1 MHMRLNR
8 VFAVVC
14 LAFSVWLTCFAAAA
28 QSPAPQSVDARRKQL
43 NELLDQQWEYTMRT
57 NPEYASIL
65 GDKRYNDKL
74 SDQSYEAVLRD
85 IEQQKKFLAAFEAV
99 DTTGFPEQE
108 KLNRDI
114 MVRNL
119 REGLEAVRFKEWEM
133 PVSQTNGIHIDAPQ
147 LVSLL
152 SFANVKDY
160 EDYIARLNALPIAFD
175 QVMDLMKRGMADN
188 RMPPAFLLQQVAK
201 QADGLAKT
209 PAEES
214 AFAQPIKKFPA
225 GISEADQK
233 RLSDAVLTAIRTK
246 VTPAYVKFTAFVTN
260 DYAPKGRKEPGV
272 WALPD
277 GEAYYAFRVKQ
288 STTTDMTPEQIHQI
302 GLQQVAADRAEMLKI
317 AQKLG
322 YKDLKSFEDVIK
334 TKPELKAKSR
344 QQMLDMYRQY
354 VDGMWPELA
363 KLFGRV
369 PKAKVQIA
377 PVEEFREK
385 EASGAQYNQGT
396 PDGSRPGRIMV
407 NTGDFANRSI
417 VDVETTAYHEGVPG
431 HHLQISIA
439 QEITTLPKF
448 RQQAYYTAFVEGW
461 ALYSERLGKEVGF
474 FRDPYQD
481 YGRLEDDLLRAIRL
495 VVDTGFHYKRWTR
508 QQVIDY
514 FHENSAIDEPNVQSE
529 TDRYIAWPAQA
540 LGYKVGQLKFLELRD
555 RAEKALGKQFDI
567 RGFHDTL
574 VDAGALPLDV
584 VDQRVNAWIS
594 EVKTAKVG
602 GQQTQTAK

>member
-1 MHMRLNR
+1 MRQG
-8 VFAVVC
+8 VVAALLF
-14 LAFSVWLTCFAAAA
+14 LASLCVVVAPAFAADT
-28 QSPAPQSVDARRKQL
+28 PQSMEARRKQL
-43 NELLDQQWEYTMRT
+43 DNLIKEQWEYTMRT
-57 NPEYASIL
+57 APEYASIL

-74 SDQSYEAVLRD
+74 SDMSWEAIQKD
-85 IEQQKKFLAAFEAV
+85 IAQQKTFLQQFEAV

-108 KLNRDI
+108 KLNHDI

-119 REGLEAVRFKEWEM
+119 REGLDAVRFKEFEM
-133 PVSQTNGIHIDAPQ
+133 PVSQTGGIHIDAPQ

-152 SFANVKDY
+152 AFTNVKDY
-160 EDYIARLNALPIAFD
+160 EDYIARLNQLPVAFD
-175 QVMDLMKRGMADN
+175 QTMDLMRRGMAEN

-209 PAEES
+209 PPDQS

-233 RLSDAVLTAIRTK
+233 RLSAAVMDAIKTK
-246 VTPAYVKFTAFVTN
+246 VTPSYVKFTNFVSN
-260 DYAPKGRKEPGV
+260 EYAPKGRKEPGV
-272 WALPD
+272 WSLPD

-288 STTTDMTPEQIHQI
+288 STTTDMTPEQIHEL

-317 AQKLG
+317 AEKMG
-322 YKDLKSFEDVIK
+322 YKDLKSFEAMLKD
-334 TKPELKAKSR
+334 KPELKAKSR
-344 QQMLDMYRQY
+344 QQILDMYQKY
-354 VDGMWPELA
+354 VDEMWPELP
-363 KLFGRV
+363 KLFGRL
-369 PKAKVQIA
+369 PKAKVTVA

-407 NTGDFANRSI
+407 NTGDFANRSL
-417 VDVETTAYHEGVPG
+417 VDVETTSYHEGVPG

-439 QEITTLPKF
+439 QEIPTLPPF

-474 FRDPYQD
+474 FRDRYQD

-495 VVDTGFHYKRWTR
+495 VVDTGFHYKHWTR
-508 QQVIDY
+508 QQVVDY
-514 FHENSAIDEPNVQSE
+514 FHENSAIDEPTVQSE

-555 RAEKALGKQFDI
+555 RAEKQLGKDFDI
-567 RGFHDTL
+567 RAFHDTL
-574 VDAGALPLDV
+574 IDAGALPLDV
-584 VDQRVNAWIS
+584 VDQRVNAWIG
-594 EVKTAKVG
+594 EVKTAKKSG
-602 GQQTQTAK
+602 GTASGVAK

>member
-1 MHMRLNR
+1 MRLNR

-14 LAFSVWLTCFAAAA
+14 LASSFFVSVLAFAAPAA
-28 QSPAPQSVDARRKQL
+28 QSVDQRRKQL
-43 NELLDQQWEYTMRT
+43 NNLLDEQWEYTMRT

-74 SDQSYEAVLRD
+74 SDQSYDAVLRD
-85 IEQQKKFLAAFEAV
+85 IDQQKKFLAAFEAV

-160 EDYIARLNALPIAFD
+160 EDYIARLTALPVAFD

-225 GISEADQK
+225 GISDADQK
-233 RLSDAVLTAIRTK
+233 RLSDAVVTAIRTK
-246 VTPAYVKFTAFVTN
+246 VTPAYVKFTAFVRD

-322 YKDLKSFEDVIK
+322 YKDLKSFEEVIK

-344 QQMLDMYRQY
+344 EQMLDMYRQY
-354 VDGMWPELA
+354 VDQMWPELS
-363 KLFGRV
+363 KLFGCV

-396 PDGSRPGRIMV
+396 PDGTRPGRIMV

-448 RQQAYYTAFVEGW
+448 RQQAYYTAFTEGW

-495 VVDTGFHYKRWTR
+495 VVDTGFHYKHWTR
-508 QQVIDY
+508 QQVVDY

-594 EVKTAKVG
+594 EVKTAKAG
-602 GQQTQTAK
+602 GKTAQTAK